1 MNISEKL
8 NAIIHRQSKEEWPYL
23 SCDEIFFDKSGH
35 IFKQSLDQFGRKVW
49 TILSNQNNSWG
60 WYFVDS
66 PYVATCRA
74 NDDGS
79 KAVQPIEPNENKL
92 QNYTIHSKYIS
103 YFINEINQI
112 ILFIYTLKDG
122 LLAFVTLHQYPN
134 WQHLC
139 HTTYV
144 EWPDEYDLSLPF
156 NTLPVI
162 NPQSFDQ
169 DCSSWENIEEDWT
182 QDLSYEDWTY
192 DVEYRQDFDGNW
204 YTKNDFYNYYS
215 SYIQWGFQHPTNICR
230 RFLLMKMMQKTNDQ
244 NIINVMIDK
253 LISI

>member
-103 YFINEINQI
+103 YFIRLRI
-112 ILFIYTLKDG
+112 K
-122 LLAFVTLHQYPN
+122 
-134 WQHLC
+134 
-139 HTTYV
+139 
-144 EWPDEYDLSLPF
+144 
-156 NTLPVI
+156 
-162 NPQSFDQ
+162 
-169 DCSSWENIEEDWT
+169 EN
-182 QDLSYEDWTY
+182 
-192 DVEYRQDFDGNW
+192 F
-204 YTKNDFYNYYS
+204 
-215 SYIQWGFQHPTNICR
+215 
-230 RFLLMKMMQKTNDQ
+230 
-244 NIINVMIDK
+244 
-253 LISI
+253 